1 MAAKATL
8 EERYIGNEITE
19 GKELLTGS
27 VYTDLESLFKK
38 HNFVYIKEYVDAK
51 DTMAKITYVG
61 PRFATVELP
70 NGYKI
75 AINYGGILDNQNQ
88 KEEIVSQIRF
98 V

>member
-1 MAAKATL
+1 MTAKATV
-8 EERYIGNEITE
+8 EEKYIGNEITE

-27 VYTDLESLFKK
+27 VFTDLQFLFKK

-61 PRFATVELP
+61 ARFATVELP

-88 KEEIVSQIRF
+88 KEEIVSQIKF